1 MKVIGLIQARM
12 GSTRLPGKVMLK
24 LVGKPVLWHIYN
36 RLKNCNLLDLV
47 VVSTGEYE
55 KNREICEFASLN
67 NIPFYSGSET
77 DMIDRIYQTAKKF
90 HANAIVRITADCPL
104 IDPKIVDRLILE
116 FRNKNSE
123 IDIVANNKIQSFPQG
138 LDAEIYSFEILE
150 KMWKEIK
157 EPEFREW
164 FPLYIDKNPT
174 LFRIL
179 NIKNSLDLS
188 NFRWTIDY
196 LEDYEFVKQV
206 YESLYNKD
214 RIFGM
219 EEVLDLLKKR
229 PELIKINKKYV
240 GIRNVDAPKI

>member
-1 MKVIGLIQARM
+1 M

-77 DMIDRIYQTAKKF
+77 EMIDRIYQTAKKF

-206 YESLYNKD
+206 YESLYSKD

-229 PELIKINKKYV
+229 PELIKINEKYV
-240 GIRNVDAPKI
+240 GISNVDAPKI